1 MRAIDTEHRLWQT
14 TDPRIVAM
22 EDKNDFLFGDSRI
35 ICALFNL
42 ASKLEPRV
50 LEFDTLVGDDV
61 SGRLPTLFLR
71 KVLNNLR
78 IARGG
83 DNIQT
88 LFIAGGSNFLPGVG
102 SSGIESLI
110 RRQSE
115 LGSILFSTEYIRK
128 GQSATVLTEFL
139 REKSMDVTI
148 AAVTVS
154 HELDTHQVNYP
165 LYYGEIDDGPFLVF
179 YIRHEYCGVEK
190 KGSGPYHIYRAGN
203 YNPGKVREARMKI
216 SNLADE
222 YLRLRS

>member
-1 MRAIDTEHRLWQT
+1 MRTIDTEHELWQT
-14 TDPRIVAM
+14 TDPRIAAI
-22 EDKNDFLFGDSRI
+22 EDKNDFLFGDSKI

-50 LEFDTLVGDDV
+50 LEFDTLVGDDA

-115 LGSILFSTEYIRK
+115 LGSILFSTEYIRE
-128 GQSATVLTEFL
+128 GRSAAILTEFL
-139 REKSMDVTI
+139 QKKGMDVTI

-154 HELDTHQVNYP
+154 YELDTHQVNYP

-190 KGSGPYHIYRAGN
+190 IGPGPYHIVRASD
-203 YNPGKVREARMKI
+203 YNPRKVREARMTI
-216 SNLADE
+216 NNLADG